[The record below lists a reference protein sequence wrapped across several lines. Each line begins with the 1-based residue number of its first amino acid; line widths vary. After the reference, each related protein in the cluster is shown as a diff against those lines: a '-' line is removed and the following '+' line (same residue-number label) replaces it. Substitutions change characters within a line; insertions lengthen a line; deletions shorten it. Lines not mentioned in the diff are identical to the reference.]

1 VGSTGQRE
9 RTCACSK
16 KTAPIGL
23 AHWAAGERE
32 RGGGKR
38 ARARNRLTGGGRLLA
53 WARPARLTWVEMGFS
68 IFLEFLM
75 PFLFTFSR
83 VFNSN
88 SNQISISN

>member
-32 RGGGKR
+32 RGGGEESTR
-38 ARARNRLTGGGRLLA
+38 AESADRRGAPVSVG
-53 WARPARLTWVEMGFS
+53 
-68 IFLEFLM
+68 
-75 PFLFTFSR
+75 
-83 VFNSN
+83 
-88 SNQISISN
+88 